1 MQNSTMSDMIR
12 QMMEQKQG
20 GQRVRRDKDM
30 PEEMMMGQD
39 ASTVRQE
46 QAPDGS
52 MREFVW
58 YTPEG
63 DGPMYDAP
71 DSEWESQ
78 PGAIKI
84 YGNWNEYA
92 QGQDADGTMFLPD
105 DQFPYRQGENGEFML
120 DESVKKGLCRALS
133 LRRPCAEEKR
143 VLEMGRNLGGPG
155 ASPMK
160 DLMQKL
166 ADRSRKMGMGGKIY
180 RKGGKFPDLTGDG
193 KVTFADILKG
203 RGVKR

>member
-1 MQNSTMSDMIR
+1 MLTQEQDPNDADSTMSDMIR

-71 DSEWESQ
+71 DSEESQ

-92 QGQDADGTMFLPD
+92 QGQDADGTMFLLTISSPTD
-105 DQFPYRQGENGEFML
+105 RGE
-120 DESVKKGLCRALS
+120 
-133 LRRPCAEEKR
+133 
-143 VLEMGRNLGGPG
+143 
-155 ASPMK
+155 
-160 DLMQKL
+160 
-166 ADRSRKMGMGGKIY
+166 
-180 RKGGKFPDLTGDG
+180 
-193 KVTFADILKG
+193 
-203 RGVKR
+203 RGVHARRIRERRVYAEPSV